1 MWHIYHMTGGSL
13 PAHAIAW
20 PDMWIRLAFGE
31 KGSAVNWQALFF
43 SADGRI
49 GQKDFWIA
57 VLIMLVIWV
66 LAPALHILAP
76 VVWLVVAYCWVCV
89 FAKRLHDFGK
99 SGWLILLPAAVWA
112 AAFIL
117 AMVFGGLTAWGAIM
131 TAMSSGREAM
141 PWTVFMGAL
150 GSMLA
155 FFALAGLAK
164 FVFVLWVGLSRG
176 DAGENRYGPPP
187 SSLLSTPAA
196 SPPA

>member
-1 MWHIYHMTGGSL
+1 M
-13 PAHAIAW
+13 
-20 PDMWIRLAFGE
+20 
-31 KGSAVNWQALFF
+31 NWQALFF

-57 VLIMLVIWV
+57 VLLMFVVWFVAPV
-66 LAPALHILAP
+66 LHLLAP

-89 FAKRLHDFGK
+89 FSKRLHDFGK
-99 SGWLILLPAAVWA
+99 SGWLMLLPVAVWT

-117 AMVFGGLTAWGAIM
+117 AMVFGGLTAWGAISTAM
-131 TAMSSGREAM
+131 TAGREPV
-141 PWTVFMGAL
+141 PWTVFLGAL

-155 FFALAGLAK
+155 LFAVAGLVK

-176 DAGENRYGPPP
+176 DVGENRYGPPP